1 MERLMNRLV
10 RLELDQKLTNMP
22 RPVNPTI
29 SMVPMRPVHRSEDAR
44 IGSPWLTTHTH
55 GNVTAS
61 AAGHGDMLARNL
73 PRTICVRLA
82 GVSNRV
88 SIISRSRAPLTVSA
102 PINRPMNT
110 PTYMQ
115 ICSVDQTISF
125 GGVVSSWLL

>member
-22 RPVNPTI
+22 RPVNPRI
-29 SMVPMRPVHRSEDAR
+29 SMVPMKPVHRREDAR

-61 AAGHGDMLARNL
+61 AAGHGDMLATNF
-73 PRTICVRLA
+73 PNTIWVRLA
-82 GVSNRV
+82 GVNNSV
-88 SIISRSRAPLTVSA
+88 SIIARSRAPLRVSA
-102 PINRPMNT
+102 PMSNPMNT

-115 ICSVDQTISF
+115 VC
-125 GGVVSSWLL
+125 